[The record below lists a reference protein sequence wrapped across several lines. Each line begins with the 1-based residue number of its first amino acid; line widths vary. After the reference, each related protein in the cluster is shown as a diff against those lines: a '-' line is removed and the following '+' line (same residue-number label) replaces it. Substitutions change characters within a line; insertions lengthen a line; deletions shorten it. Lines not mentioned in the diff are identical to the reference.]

1 MRKTILL
8 LASMALAMLFSCS
21 SNRNHPAATGQSTT
35 AKPNI
40 VFILADDMRFD
51 DLKYMPKTRSL
62 LKDEGMSFGNAFV
75 SNALC
80 CPSRATIMR
89 GQYSHNNGVWSN
101 DNGWH
106 TYKVSGDEADNVAT
120 RLGAAGY
127 RTGLFGKYLNGYD
140 GSTVPV
146 GWDDWFGVVTGYDEY
161 HDLAPEYLDYD
172 VNNNGTMRHFG
183 TEPSDYSTDVLSRQT
198 KQFIGASAAQGKPFF
213 AYVTPIAP
221 HTPNSPAARDLNTYS
236 GEKAPRT
243 PSFNEASVSDKPSWI
258 RSLPLLGSY
267 QIKKVDRSQQKRAET
282 LQALDDLVAGVVGKL
297 HNAGVMSNTYI
308 FFTSDNG
315 FHQGEHR
322 IPKNKW
328 RPYEED
334 IHVPLLVRGPGVAA
348 GSTTHKMALN
358 TDYLPTFTALAGT
371 QTPSYVD
378 GRSLRP
384 VLKGG
389 VTAWR
394 STILLEAVANY
405 PSTHQPAYAGI
416 RTSTDPKRKYI
427 EYESGAREL
436 YYLDSDPYELTNR
449 YKAATP
455 PAGLASRLRAL
466 KNCSADT
473 CRTAENGQ

>member
-1 MRKTILL
+1 MRKICVVI
-8 LASMALAMLFSCS
+8 ASAALAVGLLFFGSYPG
-21 SNRNHPAATGQSTT
+21 NEDGTGKAQAQAATQ
-35 AKPNI
+35 PDI
-40 VFILADDMRFD
+40 VFILTDDMRKD
-51 DLKYMPKTRSL
+51 DMAYMPKTQALIRQQ
-62 LKDEGMSFGNAFV
+62 GMGFRNAFV

-236 GEKAPRT
+236 G
-243 PSFNEASVSDKPSWI
+243 
-258 RSLPLLGSY
+258 
-267 QIKKVDRSQQKRAET
+267 
-282 LQALDDLVAGVVGKL
+282 
-297 HNAGVMSNTYI
+297 
-308 FFTSDNG
+308 
-315 FHQGEHR
+315 
-322 IPKNKW
+322 
-328 RPYEED
+328 
-334 IHVPLLVRGPGVAA
+334 
-348 GSTTHKMALN
+348 
-358 TDYLPTFTALAGT
+358 
-371 QTPSYVD
+371 
-378 GRSLRP
+378 
-384 VLKGG
+384 
-389 VTAWR
+389 
-394 STILLEAVANY
+394 
-405 PSTHQPAYAGI
+405 
-416 RTSTDPKRKYI
+416 
-427 EYESGAREL
+427 
-436 YYLDSDPYELTNR
+436 
-449 YKAATP
+449 
-455 PAGLASRLRAL
+455 
-466 KNCSADT
+466 
-473 CRTAENGQ
+473 